1 MEVSASIGSTVL
13 ELRKLCPELL
23 ASEDQKNR
31 MTPGREINVI
41 NTG

>member
-23 ASEDQKNR
+23 ASEDQKKLA
-31 MTPGREINVI
+31 
-41 NTG
+41 